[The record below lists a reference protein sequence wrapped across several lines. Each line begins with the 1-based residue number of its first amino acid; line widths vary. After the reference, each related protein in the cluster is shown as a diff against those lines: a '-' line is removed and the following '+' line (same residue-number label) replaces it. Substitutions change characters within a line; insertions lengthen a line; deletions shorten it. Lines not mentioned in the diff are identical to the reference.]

1 MERIIKFRAW
11 DKREGLHKM
20 YHNVSFIHYGEGW
33 TGGNPEYKFIQ
44 VFHGNGG
51 FFLSDFNDIELL
63 QFTGLLDSKGVEIYE
78 KDIVLVENSLPEE
91 KGEFDVTTICKW
103 DNGFIL
109 EDNCG
114 GHWTRQL
121 LHEPERLTVIGN
133 LFTHPELIK

>member
-11 DKREGLHKM
+11 DGKCNKM
-20 YHNVSFIHYGEGW
+20 FEVSGMHLKATHGIWSYDD
-33 TGGNPEYKFIQ
+33 TGKS
-44 VFHGNGG
+44 HG
-51 FFLSDFNDIELL
+51 FFKIM

>member
-11 DKREGLHKM
+11 DDGKMVYQTGALVSLKR
-20 YHNVSFIHYGEGW
+20 FIRVIREDA
-33 TGGNPEYKFIQ
+33 
-44 VFHGNGG
+44 
-51 FFLSDFNDIELL
+51 LLL
-63 QFTGLLDSKGVEIYE
+63 QFSERFDSKGVEIYE

-133 LFTHPELIK
+133 VFTHPELIK